1 MTVEESNENIKIYV
15 WNSRTFW
22 ATPQKKLTWKD
33 KFKTLIKTGKWKR

>member
-1 MTVEESNENIKIYV
+1 MTIEESNKNIKIYV

-33 KFKTLIKTGKWKR
+33 KLITLIKTRKWKK